1 MLTMVV
7 SISGTVCLLNEMRE
21 VFSLPDLLLTLRIT
35 AQLDGGITGFVL
47 PSSKRQ
53 QLSHPRKTN
62 LLLSSWQTLDLAEKE
77 KRRVLSSSHGRAQSW
92 GIGHLCGATVTQ
104 VATTLWPV

>member
-1 MLTMVV
+1 MLTMVA
-7 SISGTVCLLNEMRE
+7 SISVTVCLLNEMRE
-21 VFSLPDLLLTLRIT
+21 VLSLPDLLLTLRIT

-77 KRRVLSSSHGRAQSW
+77 KRRVSLHHIVGPKAGGLGTFVEPLSPR
-92 GIGHLCGATVTQ
+92 
-104 VATTLWPV
+104 